1 MTAQIIFFTFF
12 ATVAVISS
20 VLVITRK
27 SPIISALF
35 LVLNFAAL
43 AGMYLLLY
51 AQFIAVVQIIV
62 YAGAIMVLF
71 LFVIMLLRPE
81 NEKRFFEDNPKM
93 KAAALGVG
101 ILVLFQLTYAIWL
114 TFMRNP
120 IIRDRQSS
128 AAIGTVEAIGKELYT
143 NYLLPFE
150 ATGFLLL
157 AAAIG
162 ALILAKKKLDT
173 NS

>member
-12 ATVAVISS
+12 ATIAVISS

-81 NEKRFFEDNPKM
+81 NEKRFFEDNPRM
-93 KAAALGVG
+93 KAMSVGIG
-101 ILVLFQLTYAIWL
+101 ILVLFQLVYSIWL
-114 TFMRNP
+114 TFLRNP
-120 IIRDRQSS
+120 AYRDRQTSMQ
-128 AAIGTVEAIGKELYT
+128 IGTVEAIGKELYT

-173 NS
+173 YK